1 MFGLIRF
8 LITLYRA
15 ALQILDPDRNALK
28 DAPPQ
33 IKYITSVFL
42 ASFWALAFGLY
53 TGELWYLGYNIIGHF
68 AVVTMAFVTWLVFR
82 HFKSTYTKR
91 SEYDLLRDPARAPK
105 CYELTD
111 QERLNAIKK
120 FNSHT
125 SL

>member
-1 MFGLIRF
+1 MFGLYKF
-8 LITLYRA
+8 LVALFKA

-42 ASFWALAFGLY
+42 AAFWALAFSLY

-68 AVVTMAFVTWLVFR
+68 AVVTMVFVTWLVFK
-82 HFKSTYTKR
+82 HFRRTYTER
-91 SEYDLLRDPARAPK
+91 TEYDVLRDPNRLPK

-111 QERLNAIKK
+111 EEKAQALNKQTI
-120 FNSHT
+120 
-125 SL
+125 

>member
-120 FNSHT
+120 FNSDT

>member
-1 MFGLIRF
+1 MFGLYKF
-8 LITLYRA
+8 LVALFKA

-42 ASFWALAFGLY
+42 AVFWALAFSLY

-68 AVVTMAFVTWLVFR
+68 AVVTMVFVTWLVFK
-82 HFKSTYTKR
+82 HFRRTYTER
-91 SEYDLLRDPARAPK
+91 TEYDLLRDPNRLPK

-111 QERLNAIKK
+111 EEKAQALNKQTI
-120 FNSHT
+120 
-125 SL
+125 

>member
-1 MFGLIRF
+1 MFGLIKF
-8 LITLYRA
+8 LIALYRA

-33 IKYITSVFL
+33 IKYITSIFL
-42 ASFWALAFGLY
+42 ACFWALAFSLY

-82 HFKSTYTKR
+82 HFKRTYTKR
-91 SEYDLLRDPARAPK
+91 SEYDLLRDPNRAPK

-111 QERLNAIKK
+111 EERLQAAKK
-120 FNSHT
+120 ASFQN
-125 SL
+125 